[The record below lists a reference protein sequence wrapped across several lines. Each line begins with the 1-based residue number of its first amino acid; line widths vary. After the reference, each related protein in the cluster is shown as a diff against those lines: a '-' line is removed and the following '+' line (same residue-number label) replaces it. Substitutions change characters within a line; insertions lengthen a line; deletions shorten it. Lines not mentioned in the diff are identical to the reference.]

1 MSNCFARLRPPRRGN
16 HGALS
21 VHEGTLGVSGSC
33 DETHL
38 SLTWAEDRGP
48 AVHGTP
54 QLNGFRSKMIIR
66 TMAQQFDGGLTYDW
80 QPSGLVVTLRMR
92 KDRLSD

>member
-1 MSNCFARLRPPRRGN
+1 MVIHELATNSVK

-21 VHEGTLGVSGSC
+21 VREGTRDISGSC

-38 SLTWAEDRGP
+38 SLVWAEGGGP
-48 AVHGTP
+48 PLEGTP
-54 QLNGFRSKMIIR
+54 EMSGFGSKMIAR
-66 TMAQQFDGGLTYDW
+66 SMSQQFDGAPACDW

-92 KDRLSD
+92 KARLAA